1 MKNVFK
7 IFSIFCTCISA
18 FTLSLSPI
26 YALDNVQE
34 EKIVKLISIDPRGVE
49 TYTVTRDDG
58 SNYGYVRWIATF
70 NHYPNGMTKF
80 VRMNYKNHFHWEW
93 PLYKVSS
100 FYTDIPEGSD
110 VTGLSRM
117 VITYNIYTGAGVNI
131 NGVEFIFTF

>member
-34 EKIVKLISIDPRGVE
+34 EKVVKLISIDPRGVE
-49 TYTVTRDDG
+49 TYTVTRDNG
-58 SNYGYVRWIATF
+58 ISPYGYVRWIGTF

-80 VRMNYKNHFHWEW
+80 VRMNYENHFHWE
-93 PLYKVSS
+93 
-100 FYTDIPEGSD
+100 
-110 VTGLSRM
+110 
-117 VITYNIYTGAGVNI
+117 
-131 NGVEFIFTF
+131 